1 MEKNWRRKGVNILL
15 LGFLMAVSILAVS
28 CNSHD
33 TQVTNSETQK
43 ETDKTENP
51 SEFLEYKE
59 VLTLYYEAPNREL
72 LDTLYYSQYASD
84 IRLGKE
90 PTDSEELAKEKEAF
104 QQLKEK
110 LQELFGEDGISTY
123 MESNT
128 LLLKYQTIVDEI
140 GAETKLDEVTF
151 TPTEGAV
158 EWKGKVTLS
167 YEGKEQTFK
176 VEGNLSL
183 DEQGLVRYINSEGD
197 GGLMDACKQI
207 YQQQIEE
214 KST

>member
-15 LGFLMAVSILAVS
+15 LVFLMAVSLLAVS

-59 VLTLYYEAPNREL
+59 VLTLYYEAPNGEL

-90 PTDSEELAKEKEAF
+90 PTDSEELAKEKEDF

-167 YEGKEQTFK
+167 YEGKEH
-176 VEGNLSL
+176 S
-183 DEQGLVRYINSEGD
+183 
-197 GGLMDACKQI
+197 
-207 YQQQIEE
+207 
-214 KST
+214 

>member
-1 MEKNWRRKGVNILL
+1 
-15 LGFLMAVSILAVS
+15 
-28 CNSHD
+28 
-33 TQVTNSETQK
+33 
-43 ETDKTENP
+43 
-51 SEFLEYKE
+51 
-59 VLTLYYEAPNREL
+59 
-72 LDTLYYSQYASD
+72 
-84 IRLGKE
+84 
-90 PTDSEELAKEKEAF
+90 
-104 QQLKEK
+104 
-110 LQELFGEDGISTY
+110 

-167 YEGKEQTFK
+167 YEGKEQTFE